1 MFPFRKL
8 MIVKKINV
16 PCFDMDQADVAPL
29 MASLIGVACPI
40 NSLGKLPT
48 TYLNV
53 TEVNILVFS

>member
-1 MFPFRKL
+1 